1 MERTV
6 YSNSNAPKYKTFIW
20 VAAAIIALIVLFN
33 SFTTIEAGTV
43 GVVYRFGAIKG
54 YITEGLHFLVPF
66 VDSVRPMSIQTQ
78 KIEFE
83 ADSFTKS
90 SQEIK
95 LVIAVNY
102 NITQDKAPVIMQMIG
117 NINDVESKVLAPKIN
132 AIVKSIVSL
141 YPTDQIPLNREK
153 IQNEA
158 KEKLK
163 TNVGFET
170 RIIDGKEEQY
180 STGIDIKSVSL
191 VNIVFSKQYTEAI
204 EAKQVAEQKVQES
217 EYNRQNALKEK
228 EIAQIQGEAE
238 KIKQQSIGLSL
249 NPLIIQNK
257 WIEKWDGKMPSVVSG
272 TNGIIIN
279 PFGAK

>member
-6 YSNSNAPKYKTFIW
+6 YGNTNAPKYKTFVWIA
-20 VAAAIIALIVLFN
+20 VAILALIVLFN

-66 VDSVRPMSIQTQ
+66 IDTVKPMSIQTQ

-102 NITQDKAPVIMQMIG
+102 NISQDKAPYIMGAIG
-117 NINDVESKVLAPKIN
+117 DIRDVENKVLSPKIN

-141 YPTDQIPLNREK
+141 YPTDQIPLNRDK

-158 KEKLK
+158 RDKLK
-163 TNVGFET
+163 AVVGFET
-170 RIIDGKEEQY
+170 KTVDGKEEKF
-180 STGIDIKSVSL
+180 STGIDIKGVSL

-217 EYNRQNALKEK
+217 EYNRQKALKEK

-238 KIKQQSIGLSL
+238 KIKQQSIGVSL
-249 NPLIIQNK
+249 TPLIIQSK
-257 WIEKWDGKMPSVVSG
+257 WIEKWDGKMPGVVTGS
-272 TNGIIIN
+272 NGIIIN
-279 PFGAK
+279 PFGSK

>member
-6 YSNSNAPKYKTFIW
+6 YGNTNTPKYKTFIW
-20 VAAAIIALIVLFN
+20 VAVAIVALIVLFN

-66 VDSVRPMSIQTQ
+66 IDTVKPMSVQTQ
-78 KIEFE
+78 KIQFE

-102 NITQDKAPVIMQMIG
+102 NISQDKAPYIMGAIG
-117 NINDVESKVLAPKIN
+117 DIRAVENKVLEPKIN

-141 YPTDQIPLNREK
+141 YPTDQIPLNRDK
-153 IQNEA
+153 IQFEA
-158 KEKLK
+158 RDKLK
-163 TNVGFET
+163 ADVGFET
-170 RIIDGKEEQY
+170 KIVDGKEVKFP
-180 STGIDIKSVSL
+180 TGIDIKGVSL

-272 TNGIIIN
+272 SNGIIID
-279 PFGAK
+279 PFKK

>member
-6 YSNSNAPKYKTFIW
+6 YNNSNQPKYKMAIW
-20 VAAAIIALIVLFN
+20 IAVAVVALIVLFN

-54 YITEGLHFLVPF
+54 YVTEGLHFIVPF
-66 VDSVRPMSIQTQ
+66 VDSVRPMSIQAQ

-102 NITQDKAPVIMQMIG
+102 TIAEEKAPYIMGTIG
-117 NINDVESKVLAPKIN
+117 DISQVEAKILAPKIN

-141 YPTDQIPLNREK
+141 YPTDQIPLNREE
-153 IQNEA
+153 IQKRAED
-158 KEKLK
+158 KLK
-163 TNVGFET
+163 SAVGFET
-170 RIIDGKEEQY
+170 KLINGKEERIA
-180 STGIDIKSVSL
+180 TGIDIKGVSL

-204 EAKQVAEQKVQES
+204 ESKQVAEQQVQES
-217 EYNRQNALKEK
+217 EYNRQKALKEK

-238 KIKQQSIGLSL
+238 KIKQQSI
-249 NPLIIQNK
+249 
-257 WIEKWDGKMPSVVSG
+257 
-272 TNGIIIN
+272 
-279 PFGAK
+279 

>member
-1 MERTV
+1 
-6 YSNSNAPKYKTFIW
+6 
-20 VAAAIIALIVLFN
+20 LIVLFN

-66 VDSVRPMSIQTQ
+66 IDTVKPMSIQTQ

-102 NITQDKAPVIMQMIG
+102 NIAQDKAPYIMGAIG
-117 NINDVESKVLAPKIN
+117 DIRDVENKVLAPKIN

-141 YPTDQIPLNREK
+141 YPTDQIPLNRDN

-158 KEKLK
+158 RDKLK
-163 TNVGFET
+163 AVVGFET
-170 RIIDGKEEQY
+170 RTVDGKEEKFA
-180 STGIDIKSVSL
+180 TGIDIKGVSL

-217 EYNRQNALKEK
+217 EYNRQKALKEK

-238 KIKQQSIGLSL
+238 KIKQQSIGVSL
-249 NPLIIQNK
+249 TPLIIQSK